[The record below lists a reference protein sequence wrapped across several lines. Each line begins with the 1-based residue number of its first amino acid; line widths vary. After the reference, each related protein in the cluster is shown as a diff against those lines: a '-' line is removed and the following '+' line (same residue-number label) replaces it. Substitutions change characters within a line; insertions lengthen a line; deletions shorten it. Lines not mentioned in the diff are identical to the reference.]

1 MVDGRKDG
9 DDLPYERNEAL
20 EKLMNAALR
29 ALRKAKH
36 DQDSNEELQLLKRAN
51 DELKHVNDNRK
62 LCYG

>member
-1 MVDGRKDG
+1 MAGKTVN
-9 DDLPYERNEAL
+9 DLPYERNEAL
-20 EKLMNAALR
+20 EELMNAALR